1 MVVVLDLVT
10 VLFLPVVD
18 GGPNGIFRQ
27 HRAVDFDRRQR
38 QLFDNLK
45 IGRAHV

>member
-18 GGPNGIFRQ
+18 GGSDGVFRQ
-27 HRAVDFDRRQR
+27 TEQ
-38 QLFDNLK
+38 
-45 IGRAHV
+45 